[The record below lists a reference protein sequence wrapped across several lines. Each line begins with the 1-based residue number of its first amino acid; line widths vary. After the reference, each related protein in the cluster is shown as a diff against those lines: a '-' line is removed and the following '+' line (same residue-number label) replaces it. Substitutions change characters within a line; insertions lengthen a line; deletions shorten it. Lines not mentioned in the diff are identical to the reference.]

1 MIQELNAFAGY
12 DVAKLGYLLAIFYVA
27 SFCMNR
33 IFYFG
38 GTRNV
43 YSRFHWVL
51 PTKCRQIAKI
61 YTEFTPNLKTASANN
76 VNCRLI

>member
-12 DVAKLGYLLAIFYVA
+12 DVAKLGYLLAIFYAA

-43 YSRFHWVL
+43 YSRFH
-51 PTKCRQIAKI
+51 
-61 YTEFTPNLKTASANN
+61 
-76 VNCRLI
+76 